1 LNALT
6 YQSHLLKTQVQFLG
20 DSMSYTIQDVN
31 GCTKKLVFNFDKVDL
46 SKEIKQAVIAKQ
58 ANSNLKGFRKG
69 KAPLD
74 MVQKLFGPQ
83 IENDAL
89 HRFISEQYYNAV
101 QKENIRAV
109 GYPEFGN
116 TKYESGK
123 SVAFEATVEIIP
135 DFDLKD
141 YSKLSFKKDSET
153 VTDEDFETMKKNYL
167 AQKAE
172 VSEVKDASATLKKG
186 DFAVFNFEGE
196 KADGSRPENMKA
208 EEYMLEIG
216 SGQFIPGF
224 EDGMIG
230 LKKGDKKDIKVTFP
244 ADYHE
249 ADLKNAP
256 VTFHVE
262 LLEIKQKN
270 FPDFTDE
277 LAKEFGFESV
287 ADFTTKNKERM
298 TLQKKR
304 EVAQKLQQQI
314 LEKLIE
320 ENAFDVPKALIEDQ
334 KESVRQELSRTL
346 KQQGF
351 NDQMITLYFERWDAD
366 VTSKATFQVRSGLIL
381 DKLARKYNVEATE
394 ADLDKK
400 IEEMVAQSG
409 MKKEEIAKF
418 YKSNENIKKNLMYA
432 IREEKTFEALQK
444 DVKVS

>member
-1 LNALT
+1 
-6 YQSHLLKTQVQFLG
+6 
-20 DSMSYTIQDVN
+20 MSYTIENVN
-31 GCTKKLVFNFDKVDL
+31 SCTKKLVFNFDKVDL
-46 SKEIKQAVIAKQ
+46 SKEIKEALLAKQ

-69 KAPLD
+69 KAPLE

-89 HRFISEQYYNAV
+89 YRFISDQYFQAV
-101 QKENIRAV
+101 KKENIRAV
-109 GYPEFGN
+109 GYPQFGN

-123 SVAFEATVEIIP
+123 TVAFEATVEIIP
-135 DFDLKD
+135 EFDLKD

-153 VTDEDFETMKKNYL
+153 VTDEDFETLKKNYL
-167 AQKAE
+167 SNKAE
-172 VSEVKDASATLKKG
+172 IAEVKDEKHALAKG

-196 KADGSRPENMKA
+196 IADGSKPENMKA

-230 LKKGDKKDIKVTFP
+230 MKKGEKRDVKVTFP
-244 ADYHE
+244 AEYHE
-249 ADLKNAP
+249 ESLKNAP

-270 FPDFTDE
+270 LPEFTDE

-298 TLQKKR
+298 ASQKKR
-304 EVAQKLQQQI
+304 EVQTKLQQEI
-314 LEKLIE
+314 LEKLIS
-320 ENAFDVPKALIEDQ
+320 ENQFDVPNALLEDQ
-334 KESVRQELSRTL
+334 KESVKQDLTRTL

-351 NDQMITLYFERWDAD
+351 NDQMIGLYFERWDAD
-366 VTSKATFQVRSGLIL
+366 ITQKALFQVRSGLIL
-381 DKLARKYNVEATE
+381 DRLAKKYNIESTE
-394 ADLDKK
+394 ADLDAKMD
-400 IEEMVAQSG
+400 EMVAQSG

-418 YKSNENIKKNLMYA
+418 YTQNENVKRNLMYA
-432 IREEKTFEALQK
+432 IREEKTFAALMK
-444 DVKVS
+444 DMKVS

>member
-1 LNALT
+1 
-6 YQSHLLKTQVQFLG
+6 
-20 DSMSYTIQDVN
+20 MSYIIENVN

-46 SKEIKQAVIAKQ
+46 SKEIKEALLAKQ

-69 KAPLD
+69 KAPLE

-83 IENDAL
+83 VENDAL
-89 HRFISEQYYNAV
+89 YRFISDQYFQAV
-101 QKENIRAV
+101 KKENIRAV
-109 GYPEFGN
+109 GYPQFGN

-123 SVAFEATVEIIP
+123 NVAFEATVEVIP
-135 DFDLKD
+135 DFELKD
-141 YSKLSFKKDSET
+141 YSKLSFKKESEN
-153 VTDEDFETMKKNYL
+153 VTEEDYQTLQKNYL
-167 AQKAE
+167 ANKAE
-172 VSEVKDASATLKKG
+172 VKEVTDAGHKLAKG

-196 KADGSRPENMKA
+196 KADGTKPENMKA
-208 EEYMLEIG
+208 QEYMLEIG

-249 ADLKNAP
+249 EDLKNAP

-270 FPDFTDE
+270 FPEFTDE

-287 ADFTTKNKERM
+287 ADFTAKNKERM
-298 TLQKKR
+298 TSQKKR
-304 EVAQKLQQQI
+304 EVQTKLQQEI

-320 ENAFDVPKALIEDQ
+320 ENQFEVPKALVDDQ
-334 KESVRQELSRTL
+334 KESVKQELSRTL

-351 NDQMITLYFERWDAD
+351 NDQMISLYFERWDAD

-394 ADLDKK
+394 SDLDVK
-400 IEEMVAQSG
+400 IDEMVTQSG
-409 MKKEEIAKF
+409 MKKDEIAKF
-418 YKSNENIKKNLMYA
+418 YKSNEQVKRNLMYA
-432 IREEKTFEALQK
+432 IREEKTFAALTK
-444 DVKVS
+444 DMKVS